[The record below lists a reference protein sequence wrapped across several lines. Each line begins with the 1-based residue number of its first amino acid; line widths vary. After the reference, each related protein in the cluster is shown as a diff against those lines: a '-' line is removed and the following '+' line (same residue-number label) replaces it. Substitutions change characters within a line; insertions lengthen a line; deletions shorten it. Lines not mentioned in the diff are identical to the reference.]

1 MLHLRQRTKG
11 EAYDIVSKVP
21 LEDSGFEIAWR
32 KLYTRFQNKRALV
45 TAEARK
51 LFELPTVAAENAKD
65 LEILHRK
72 INSCTSNLEMYGI
85 DTSNWD
91 LIFILLCSDKLPAS
105 TVTLWEQTL
114 VDKTAIPKWSH
125 FNEFLYE
132 RFRTLESVAENR
144 ICESS
149 GAKSNIT
156 SV

>member
-1 MLHLRQRTKG
+1 MFLKFHLRIQDSKLRG
-11 EAYDIVSKVP
+11 E
-21 LEDSGFEIAWR
+21 
-32 KLYTRFQNKRALV
+32 TRFQNKRALV

-51 LFELPTVAAENAKD
+51 LFQLLTVATENTKD

-114 VDKTAIPKWSH
+114 ADKTANPKWSH
-125 FNEFLYE
+125 FNEFLLI
-132 RFRTLESVAENR
+132 FRLV
-144 ICESS
+144 C
-149 GAKSNIT
+149 
-156 SV
+156 